1 MRSADD
7 FARSRSHSDRSVRI
21 ETSSGATGTSAVLP
35 TCGNSICPGLI
46 SGAVTMKI
54 TSSTS
59 ITSIYGTTL
68 IWFMSLLPLRFS
80 ISIPSP
86 RSSSRLFRL

>member
-1 MRSADD
+1 M
-7 FARSRSHSDRSVRI
+7 
-21 ETSSGATGTSAVLP
+21 
-35 TCGNSICPGLI
+35 N
-46 SGAVTMKI
+46 GAVIMKI

-80 ISIPSP
+80 ISMLAL
-86 RSSSRLFRL
+86 R